1 MPLDV
6 VLIHPPVALPCE
18 PAVGLGVLAAG
29 LRARGVSVAV
39 LDANLEGTLQLIG
52 SVPAEAVQPRH
63 TRERRALLGRER
75 ALALLR
81 SAAGYEN
88 LDRYRGA
95 VGTLS
100 ELLGMASPP
109 GTRIGLANY
118 LEERR
123 SPLRSADL
131 RAAAAEPDASPYHA
145 TFSSLAER
153 LVELAPRVVGVSIA
167 YLHQVLPALALCGAL
182 RRRLPRVRL
191 LVGGALLACW
201 QDRLQEDAL
210 LPVVD
215 RLVFG
220 DGLPALCEEL
230 GLDGAGGCEVELA
243 PDYSDA
249 PFAGYLAPEP
259 IAPVPLSRGC
269 FWRRCRYCPDAL
281 AARTFRPVPEPRVG
295 ALLDEPRRRSGADL
309 LHLSDSA
316 LPPGALV
323 ALSRLHSQA
332 RWYGFARF
340 VPELASEELCA
351 GLRRGGC
358 LMLQLG
364 LESGSPRVLG
374 RLRKGIDLAM
384 AERILE
390 ALASAGIAVYL
401 YLMFG
406 VPGERREDA
415 LQTLE
420 FVARNAPRLGYLNT
434 ALLNLPV
441 GSPAEEDL
449 ELQPLQEGPADLGL
463 YSGFRSGEG
472 WDRRAAR
479 HFLEREFAREPSI
492 AALLRRT
499 PPIFGANHAPFFAA
513 RTA

>member
-1 MPLDV
+1 MPVDV
-6 VLIHPPVALPCE
+6 ALIHPPVALPCE
-18 PAVGLGVLAAG
+18 PSVGLGVLAAG
-29 LRARGVSVAV
+29 LRARGLRVTV
-39 LDANLEGTLQLIG
+39 LDANLEAMLQLVG
-52 SVPAEAVQPRH
+52 SVPAEAAQQRH

-75 ALALLR
+75 SLALLR
-81 SAAGYEN
+81 SPAGYRN

-95 VGTLS
+95 VGGLG
-100 ELLGMASPP
+100 ELLRMASPP
-109 GTRIGLANY
+109 GARIGLANY

-123 SPLRSADL
+123 SPLRSEDL
-131 RAAAAEPDASPYHA
+131 RAAAAEPDASPFRA
-145 TFSSLAER
+145 AFASLAER
-153 LVELAPRVVGVSIA
+153 VADLAPKVVGVSVA
-167 YLHQVLPALALCGAL
+167 YLHQVLPALALCAAL
-182 RRRLPRVRL
+182 RRRLPGVRL

-201 QDRLQEDAL
+201 QDRLPRGAL
-210 LPVVD
+210 RPVVD

-220 DGLPALCEEL
+220 DGLPALLEEL
-230 GLDGAGGCEVELA
+230 GLGGAGGCEVELA

-249 PFAGYLAPEP
+249 PFASYLAPEP

-281 AARTFRPVPEPRVG
+281 AARTFRPVPEPAIG
-295 ALLDEPRRRSGADL
+295 ARLDETRRRSGADL

-316 LPPGALV
+316 LPPEALGAL
-323 ALSRLHSQA
+323 SQFRGQA

-340 VPELASEELCA
+340 VPELASAELCA
-351 GLRRGGC
+351 GLRRSGC

-374 RLRKGIDLAM
+374 RLRKGIDVGL
-384 AERILE
+384 AERVLE
-390 ALASAGIAVYL
+390 TLADAGIAVYL

-420 FVARNAPRLGYLNT
+420 FVARNAARLAYLNT
-434 ALLNLPV
+434 SLLNLPV

-449 ELQPLQEGPADLGL
+449 ELLPLEEGPADLGL
-463 YSGFRSGEG
+463 YSGFRSREG

-479 HFLEREFAREPSI
+479 HFLEREFAREPCV

-499 PPIFGANHAPFFAA
+499 PPIFGANHAPFFV
-513 RTA
+513 RGGT